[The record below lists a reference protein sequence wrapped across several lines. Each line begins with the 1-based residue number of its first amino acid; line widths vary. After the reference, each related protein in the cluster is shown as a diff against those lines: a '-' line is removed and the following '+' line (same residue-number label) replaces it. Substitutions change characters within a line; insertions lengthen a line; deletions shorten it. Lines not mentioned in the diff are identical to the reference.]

1 MLYFSSKIY
10 HLILDMMPVL
20 PSFPSVSVT
29 DKLRSKFISVM
40 LALFAW
46 TKCYLQ
52 MFIRKQIVEKKLSFN
67 LLIVEE

>member
-40 LALFAW
+40 LALFA
-46 TKCYLQ
+46 
-52 MFIRKQIVEKKLSFN
+52 
-67 LLIVEE
+67 